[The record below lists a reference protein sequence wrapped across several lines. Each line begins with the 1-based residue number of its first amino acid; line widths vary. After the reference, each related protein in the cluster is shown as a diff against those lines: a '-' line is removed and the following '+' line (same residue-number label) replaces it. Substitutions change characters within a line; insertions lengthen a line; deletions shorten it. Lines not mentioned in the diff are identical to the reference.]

1 MAPVPPRMPRRRR
14 YNTPMPDSRPAPT
27 LDKADFAYLVPH
39 AGDMCLLDG
48 VVTFDDATI
57 HAVSTTHTAPTHPL
71 RRANGLH
78 AVHLAEYGAQA
89 TAVHGALRAKAAGAT
104 QPRPGMLVSL
114 RGVKLTVERVD
125 TLEGRLDVFAECL
138 LADDAGAQ
146 YTFRVEHEGREI
158 ASGRAAV
165 IHPA

>member
-1 MAPVPPRMPRRRR
+1 MACMPAPRPSRC
-14 YNTPMPDSRPAPT
+14 NTPMPDTPLPPLLGKSE
-27 LDKADFAYLVPH
+27 FAALVPH

-48 VVTFDDATI
+48 VVAFDDATI
-57 HAVSTTHTAPTHPL
+57 HAISHSHTAPAHPL
-71 RRANGLH
+71 RGDQGLH

-89 TAVHGALRAKAAGAT
+89 TAVHGALRARASGAT

-114 RGVKLTVERVD
+114 RGVKLAVDRVD
-125 TLEGRLDVFAECL
+125 TLVGRLDVFAECL
-138 LADDAGAQ
+138 LADDSGAQ
-146 YTFRVEHEGREI
+146 YTFRIEHDGQEI

>member
-1 MAPVPPRMPRRRR
+1 MACMPRPPPSRC
-14 YNTPMPDSRPAPT
+14 NTPMPDGLPEPT
-27 LDKADFAYLVPH
+27 LAKAEFAALVPH

-48 VVTFDDATI
+48 VVAFDDATI
-57 HAVSTTHTAPTHPL
+57 HAVSTTHVALSHPL
-71 RRANGLH
+71 RGAHGLH

-114 RGVKLTVERVD
+114 RGVRFAVDRID

-138 LADDAGAQ
+138 LADEAGAQ
-146 YTFRVEHEGREI
+146 YTFRIEHEGREI

>member
-1 MAPVPPRMPRRRR
+1 
-14 YNTPMPDSRPAPT
+14 MPDALAPPT
-27 LDKADFAYLVPH
+27 IGKADFATLVPH

-48 VVTFDDATI
+48 VVAFDDATI
-57 HAVSTTHTAPTHPL
+57 HAVSTAHTAPTHPL
-71 RRANGLH
+71 RAEHGLH

-89 TAVHGALRAKAAGAT
+89 TAVHGALRAKASGAT

-114 RGVKLTVERVD
+114 RGVKLAVDRVD
-125 TLEGRLDVFAECL
+125 DLAGRLDVFAECL

-146 YTFRVEHEGREI
+146 YTFRIEHDGREI